1 MIAKL
6 LTQCAFL
13 LLFTSC
19 ALAKDPVIA
28 FCGSSKNDLYILLK
42 QEGYKIKHYE
52 SLQSA
57 IQSSSPGTPVF
68 VVSDS
73 YPETD
78 SKQRISE
85 AMLKAINRKELNVYI
100 EYPAFFPG
108 LAMEQEP
115 LETRLERGVVTSN
128 AFGESLPP
136 MSLLGIHNC
145 HILPVREENPLIVL
159 AKVVGFDKAEY
170 GLDSTKTYPLL
181 FKRGRVF
188 LSMTK
193 LSNFATARYGPI
205 ASIKRVW
212 TWLLAEMTRQ
222 PGLKID
228 NWLTY
233 VRPMYQK
240 DEPLPANARLQ
251 SVRRGV
257 EWFDNANLFVH
268 PEWKD
273 LWLKYQGDGLMP
285 VGPPLPSELPNG
297 DGTLGII
304 EGHTSSI
311 NYDGSQLYRYWMR
324 ADVQGE
330 VSMALAAAG
339 NAFNDKGYREKAA
352 NLINYLFETS
362 NMRAGA
368 KDDRSSPAYGLIGW
382 SVTQPGSFY
391 GDDNARAI
399 LGIIGASAYL
409 ESTEWDTEIV
419 EAIMAN
425 FRTTGKQ
432 GFRSSRLEEG
442 DIVANGL
449 KFYEERDLFYPSPHF
464 ESWMW
469 ACYLWLYN
477 KTGYEPLLEKTKTA
491 IKLTMEAYPKK
502 WLWGSSLQTQRA
514 RMVLPLAWLV
524 RIEDTEEHRRWLDIV
539 AADLLKAQVESGGIR
554 EEIGDGPGLFRE
566 LKSNSDYG
574 VDESSLIFENGDPVA
589 EMLYT
594 CNFAIFSLNEAA
606 HATGNPSYRKAAE
619 KLSDFLVRIQVES
632 EKHKDIDGAWFRAFE
647 YDRWDYWASNADKGW
662 GAWCTLS
669 GWSQSWIVTS
679 LLQIE
684 QDESYWDLTAGTR
697 PDGSLKKTVDFMS
710 KKR

>member
-1 MIAKL
+1 M
-6 LTQCAFL
+6 
-13 LLFTSC
+13 LFTSC